1 MQPDQIVYLIV
12 AAGVVF
18 AALAYWLGRRSG
30 GGSRVGDLVAEVER
44 VRSEY
49 QEAYEEARALREEL
63 VEARQAQEQYRLDVV
78 EHFSGTSDL
87 LRDMT
92 VQYRAVYEH
101 LTQGAST
108 LCPEGFVGLTEGLP
122 VPQIEPT
129 LELLETDDDF
139 EATAEGLAAPSG
151 DLAEDSTQQFS
162 EGAPEG
168 EAAAE
173 SKSSPAP

>member
-1 MQPDQIVYLIV
+1 MQPDQIIYLV
-12 AAGVVF
+12 AAAGVLF
-18 AALAYWLGRRSG
+18 AALAYWLGRRSVG
-30 GGSRVGDLVAEVER
+30 GAQVKDLVAEVER
-44 VRSEY
+44 VRTEH
-49 QEAYEEARALREEL
+49 QEAFDEARALREEL

-122 VPQIEPT
+122 IPQIEPT
-129 LELLETDDDF
+129 LESSDTDVDV
-139 EATAEGLAAPSG
+139 AAAAEGLGTASG
-151 DLAEDSTQQFS
+151 DLTEEIPRPLAEAES
-162 EGAPEG
+162 EG

-173 SKSSPAP
+173 SKVSPAP